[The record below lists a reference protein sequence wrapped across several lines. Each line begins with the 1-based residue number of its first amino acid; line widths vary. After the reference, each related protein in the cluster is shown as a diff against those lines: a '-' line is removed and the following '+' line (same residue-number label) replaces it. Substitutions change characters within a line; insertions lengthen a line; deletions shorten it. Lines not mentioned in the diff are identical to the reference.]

1 MRKKNFF
8 CKLTTIF
15 VSLLCVLPIF
25 FMFGCK
31 DNLSTTSKDLTTYNL
46 NLDFDEK
53 TNILNGEQTVTY
65 KNSYEEPLASLEFH
79 LYPNAFRSGTK
90 YRPVSTSTYQKAYK
104 NGFSEGKIDISFVSV
119 NGNTKDIT
127 IGGNDQNMLIVPLED
142 ELFPDDSVVVS
153 LKFSI
158 LLPNCEHRFGYGDNT
173 YNFGNFYPILA
184 IYEDGKY
191 REDNYGA
198 NGDPFYSEM
207 SNYEVTLNY
216 NSDFVLA
223 SSGKQLETI
232 IENNKKT
239 TTIKA
244 DVVRDFA
251 FVLSKDFSV
260 ISNKVGNTE
269 VYYYYYDE
277 QEPNKSLDTAIKA
290 IDTFSN
296 LFGEYPYET
305 FSVVKADF
313 VHGGMEY
320 PNLVYISDAI
330 TNSDDYQNVIVHETA
345 HQWWYNL
352 VGSDACFD
360 AWQDEGLTEF
370 STLMFYRYN
379 SGYNVVEQDS
389 LSSSLSSYL
398 LYCEVYES
406 VYGKIDSSMSKN
418 VNEFAGDMHYTY
430 MTYVKGVLFFDS
442 LEDLIG
448 EKNFLKGLK
457 LYFKNYKYK
466 IATKDDM
473 ISCFENVAKKSLV
486 GFFDSWLNGKVVLQS
501 YK

>member
-1 MRKKNFF
+1 MKKTRIFY
-8 CKLTTIF
+8 KLSFIF
-15 VSLLCVLPIF
+15 AILLCVTPVCFL
-25 FMFGCK
+25 FGCK
-31 DNLSTTSKDLTTYNL
+31 DNLSNVSKDLTNYNL
-46 NLDFDEK
+46 NLNFDDK
-53 TNILNGEQTVTY
+53 TNVLSGEQTVNY
-65 KNSYEEPLASLEFH
+65 KNNYDVTLKMLEFH
-79 LYPNAFRSGTK
+79 LYPNAFRSGAK

-104 NGFSEGKIDISFVSV
+104 NGFSEGKIDVSTVEV
-119 NGNTKDIT
+119 NGQAQKINV
-127 IGGNDQNMLIVPLED
+127 GGNDNNMLIVDLAN
-142 ELFPDDSVVVS
+142 ELYPNDSVVVKLS
-153 LKFSI
+153 YSI

-184 IYEDGKY
+184 LYEDGKY

-207 SNYEVTLNY
+207 SNYDVTLSYSSN
-216 NSDFVLA
+216 FTLA
-223 SSGKQLETI
+223 SSGKQLATA
-232 IENNKKT
+232 IEQDKKT
-239 TTIKA
+239 TTMSAKA
-244 DVVRDFA
+244 VRDFA

-260 ISNKVGNTE
+260 LSGKAGNVE
-269 VYYYYYDE
+269 VKYYYYNE
-277 QEPNKSLDTAIKA
+277 QEPNKSLETSLKA
-290 IDTFSN
+290 IETFSN

-305 FSVVKADF
+305 YSVVKADF

-320 PNLVYISDAI
+320 PNLVYISDSV
-330 TNSDDYQNVIVHETA
+330 TNVDDYQNVIIHETA

-379 SGYNVVEQDS
+379 TGYNVVEQDS
-389 LSSSLSSYL
+389 ISASLSSYL
-398 LYCEVYES
+398 LYSEVYES
-406 VYGKIDSSMSKN
+406 VYKKFDSTMSKN
-418 VNEFAGDMHYTY
+418 VNDFEGDMHYTY

-457 LYFKNYKYK
+457 LYFKNYEYK
-466 IATKDDM
+466 IASKDDM
-473 ISCFENVAKKSLV
+473 ISCFESVSKKSLKS
-486 GFFDSWLNGKVVLQS
+486 FFDSWLNGKVILQS